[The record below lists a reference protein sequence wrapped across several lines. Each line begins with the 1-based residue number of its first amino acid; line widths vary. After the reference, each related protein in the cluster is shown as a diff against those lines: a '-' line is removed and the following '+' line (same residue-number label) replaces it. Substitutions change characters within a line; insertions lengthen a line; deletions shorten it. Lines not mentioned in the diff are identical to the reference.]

1 MLKRAVGG
9 GANNSFLTQLMN
21 AFEEKDREAKES
33 EEEQEDRDEDYEEDL
48 SPENHCYSQG
58 NIEVKEQ

>member
-1 MLKRAVGG
+1 
-9 GANNSFLTQLMN
+9 MN